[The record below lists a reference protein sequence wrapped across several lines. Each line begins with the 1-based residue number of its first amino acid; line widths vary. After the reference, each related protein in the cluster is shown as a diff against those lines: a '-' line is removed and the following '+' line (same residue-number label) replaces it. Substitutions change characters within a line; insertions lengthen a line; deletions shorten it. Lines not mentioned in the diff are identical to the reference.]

1 MPDEELFPIKTRI
14 VKVTNK
20 RTGVRYLEER
30 TYQYDPKLKYNRTLS
45 SRRVGQKIEKGSN
58 TPVPC
63 RPKSNAQKAAQNT
76 TTKAPTIAVEPV

>member
-1 MPDEELFPIKTRI
+1 MPDEELYFPIKTRI

-45 SRRVGQKIEKGSN
+45 SRRIGQKIERGS
-58 TPVPC
+58 TVPVPC
-63 RPKSNAQKAAQNT
+63 RPKGPYKLGAKR
-76 TTKAPTIAVEPV
+76 PTPEQSS